1 MPNVV
6 IIGNGPAGL
15 SAAIYSA
22 RAGMNTIVVGSGNS
36 SLLKADKIENF
47 FGHPEPITGSQLLKN
62 GEEQCRNLGVAIVDD
77 EAVGISFGETLLV
90 RTASG
95 QTFPAEAIVLATGIS
110 RRVPKIE
117 NLDKFEGSGVSYC
130 AVCDGFFFR
139 GKDVAVLGSGDYA
152 ANEAMELLPI
162 AKSVTILTNGEEL
175 KPALP
180 NGVSL
185 KKEKIQG
192 LRGEAALS
200 AIDFADG
207 TSIPMDGVFIAMG
220 TAGSADFAKKLG
232 AETEGNKI
240 LVDEKMA
247 TNVPGIFAA
256 GDGTGGWYQVAKAVY
271 QGAVAGSEAAK
282 FLRGSVKE

>member
-1 MPNVV
+1 MSNIV

-15 SAAIYSA
+15 SAAIYAA
-22 RAGMNTIVVGSGNS
+22 RAGMNTIVVGSGKS

-62 GEEQCRNLGVAIVDD
+62 GEDQCRSLGVVIVED
-77 EAVGISFGETLLV
+77 EAVGISFGETLMV

-95 QTFPAEAIVLATGIS
+95 QSFPAEAIVLATGMT
-110 RRVPKIE
+110 RNVPKIE
-117 NLDKFEGSGVSYC
+117 GFEKFEGSGISFC

-139 GKDVAVLGSGDYA
+139 GKDVAVLGSGVYA

-162 AKSVTILTNGEEL
+162 AKSVTIMTNGEPL
-175 KPALP
+175 NPPLP
-180 NGVSL
+180 NGVL
-185 KKEKIQG
+185 LNTDKIKAF
-192 LRGEAALS
+192 RGESALES
-200 AIDFADG
+200 VEFEDG
-207 TSIPMDGVFIAMG
+207 SSLVVAGVFIAMG

-240 LVDEKMA
+240 VVDEKMA

-282 FLRGSVKE
+282 FLREINKK

>member
-1 MPNVV
+1 MSNVV

-15 SAAIYSA
+15 SAAIYAA

-62 GEEQCRNLGVAIVDD
+62 GEEQCRSLGVAIVED

-95 QTFPAEAIVLATGIS
+95 QSFPAEAIVLATGIS
-110 RRVPKIE
+110 RKTPKIE
-117 NLDKFEGSGVSYC
+117 GLEKFEGSGVSYC
-130 AVCDGFFFR
+130 ATCDGFFFK
-139 GKDVAVLGSGDYA
+139 GKDVAVLGSGQYA
-152 ANEAMELLPI
+152 TNEAMELLPI
-162 AKSVTILTNGEEL
+162 ASSVTILTNGEDL
-175 KPALP
+175 KPDLP
-180 NGVSL
+180 NGVKL
-185 KKEKIQG
+185 KTGKIKAF
-192 LRGEAALS
+192 RGENTL
-200 AIDFADG
+200 
-207 TSIPMDGVFIAMG
+207 TSIEFEDGGMLAVAGVFIAMG

-240 LVDEKMA
+240 IVDEKMA

-282 FLRGSVKE
+282 FLRGNIKE

>member
-1 MPNVV
+1 MLNVV

-15 SAAIYSA
+15 SAAIYAA

-62 GEEQCRNLGVAIVDD
+62 GEEQCRNLGVAIVED

-95 QTFPAEAIVLATGIS
+95 QSFPAEAIVLATGIS
-110 RRVPKIE
+110 RKVPKIE
-117 NLDKFEGSGVSYC
+117 GLEKFEGSGVSYC
-130 AVCDGFFFR
+130 ATCDGFFFR
-139 GKDVAVLGSGDYA
+139 GKDVAVLGSGQYA

-162 AKSVTILTNGEEL
+162 ASSVTILTNGESLTPE
-175 KPALP
+175 LP
-180 NGVSL
+180 NGVKLNST
-185 KKEKIQG
+185 KIKAF
-192 LRGEAALS
+192 RGESALGTVE
-200 AIDFADG
+200 FEDG
-207 TSIPMDGVFIAMG
+207 SELAVAGVFIAMG

-232 AETEGNKI
+232 AETEGSKI
-240 LVDEKMA
+240 IVDENMA
-247 TNVPGIFAA
+247 TNVPGIYAA

>member
-1 MPNVV
+1 MPTIV

-15 SAAIYSA
+15 SAAIYA
-22 RAGMNTIVVGSGNS
+22 VRAGVDTIVVGAGNS
-36 SLLKADKIENF
+36 SLLKADKVENF

-62 GEEQCRNLGVAIVDD
+62 GEEQCRNLGVAIVED
-77 EAVGISFGETLLV
+77 EAVGISFGDKLMV

-95 QTFPAEAIVLATGIS
+95 QSFPADAIVLATGVS
-110 RRVPKIE
+110 RNVPKIDG
-117 NLDKFEGSGVSYC
+117 LAKFEGSGISYC

-162 AKSVTILTNGEEL
+162 AKSVTILTNGDAFN
-175 KPALP
+175 PTLP
-180 NGVSL
+180 NGVLLNTNKITGLGGDNALESVAFEDGSSL
-185 KKEKIQG
+185 
-192 LRGEAALS
+192 AVA
-200 AIDFADG
+200 
-207 TSIPMDGVFIAMG
+207 GVFIAMG

-240 LVDEKMA
+240 IVDEKMA

-282 FLRGSVKE
+282 FLHK

>member
-15 SAAIYSA
+15 SAAIYAA

-77 EAVGISFGETLLV
+77 EAVGISYGETLLV

-95 QTFPAEAIVLATGIS
+95 QSFPAEAIVLATGIS

-117 NLDKFEGSGVSYC
+117 NLEKFEGSGVSYC

-162 AKSVTILTNGEEL
+162 AKSVTILTNGEDL

-180 NGVSL
+180 NGVGL
-185 KKEKIQG
+185 KTEKIQG

-200 AIDFADG
+200 AVDFTDG
-207 TSIPMDGVFIAMG
+207 TSIPMEGVFIAMG

-240 LVDEKMA
+240 LVDDKMA

>member
-1 MPNVV
+1 MSNIV

-15 SAAIYSA
+15 SAAIYA
-22 RAGMNTIVVGSGNS
+22 VRAGVDTMVIGAGNS
-36 SLLKADKIENF
+36 SLLKADKVENF
-47 FGHPEPITGSQLLKN
+47 FGHPEPVTGSQLLKN
-62 GEEQCRNLGVAIVDD
+62 GEEQCRNLGVVIVED
-77 EAVGISFGETLLV
+77 EAVGISFDDKLTV

-95 QTFPAEAIVLATGIS
+95 QSFPTDAIVLATGVS
-110 RRVPKIE
+110 RKVPKIDGLE
-117 NLDKFEGSGVSYC
+117 KFEGSGISYC

-162 AKSVTILTNGEEL
+162 AKSVTILTNGEAL
-175 KPALP
+175 KPQLP

-185 KKEKIQG
+185 NTGTIKA
-192 LRGEAALS
+192 LRGENALEKVE
-200 AIDFADG
+200 FVDG
-207 TSIPMDGVFIAMG
+207 TILTVAGLFIAMG

-240 LVDEKMA
+240 IVDEKMA
-247 TNVPGIFAA
+247 TNVPGIYAA

-282 FLRGSVKE
+282 FLRETKQK

>member
-1 MPNVV
+1 MSNIV

-15 SAAIYSA
+15 SAAIYAA
-22 RAGMNTIVVGSGNS
+22 RAGMDTIVVGSGNS
-36 SLLKADKIENF
+36 SLLKAEKIENF
-47 FGHPEPITGSQLLKN
+47 FGHPEPISGSELIKN
-62 GEEQCRNLGVAIVDD
+62 GEAQCRNLGVVIVED
-77 EAVGISFGETLLV
+77 EAVGISFGEKLMV

-95 QTFPAEAIVLATGIS
+95 QSFPAEAIVLATGIS
-110 RRVPKIE
+110 RKVPKIE
-117 NLDKFEGSGVSYC
+117 GLDKFEGSGISYC

-162 AKSVTILTNGEEL
+162 AKSVTILTNGDKL

-180 NGVSL
+180 NGVML
-185 KKEKIQG
+185 NTAKIKA
-192 LRGEAALS
+192 LRGDSTLEAV
-200 AIDFADG
+200 DFEDG
-207 TSIPMDGVFIAMG
+207 SSLAVVGVFIAMG

-240 LVDEKMA
+240 IVDEKMA

-282 FLRGSVKE
+282 FLRENNQE

>member
-15 SAAIYSA
+15 SAAIYAA

-77 EAVGISFGETLLV
+77 EAVGISYGETLLV

-95 QTFPAEAIVLATGIS
+95 QSFPAEAIILATGIS

-117 NLDKFEGSGVSYC
+117 NLEKFEGSGVSYC

-180 NGVSL
+180 NDVGL
-185 KKEKIQG
+185 KTEKIQG
-192 LRGEAALS
+192 LRGEDALS
-200 AIDFADG
+200 AVDFADG
-207 TSIPMDGVFIAMG
+207 TSIPIDGVFIAMG

>member
-1 MPNVV
+1 MSNVV

-15 SAAIYSA
+15 SAAIYAA

-62 GEEQCRNLGVAIVDD
+62 GEEQCRNLGVAIVED

-110 RRVPKIE
+110 RKVPKIE
-117 NLDKFEGSGVSYC
+117 GLEKFEGSGVSYC
-130 AVCDGFFFR
+130 ATCDGFFFR
-139 GKDVAVLGSGDYA
+139 GKDVAVLGSGQYA
-152 ANEAMELLPI
+152 ANEAMELMPI
-162 AKSVTILTNGEEL
+162 ASSVTILTNGEDL
-175 KPALP
+175 KPELP
-180 NGVSL
+180 NGIKL
-185 KKEKIQG
+185 NTAKIKAF
-192 LRGEAALS
+192 RGEHALE
-200 AIDFADG
+200 AVEFEDG
-207 TSIPMDGVFIAMG
+207 TELTVAGVFIAMG

-240 LVDEKMA
+240 IVDENMA

>member
-15 SAAIYSA
+15 SAAIYAA

-47 FGHPEPITGSQLLKN
+47 FGHPEPITGSQLIKN
-62 GEEQCRNLGVAIVDD
+62 GEEQCRNLGVAIVED
-77 EAVGISFGETLLV
+77 EAVGISFGDTLLV

-95 QTFPAEAIVLATGIS
+95 QSFPAEAIVLATGIS
-110 RRVPKIE
+110 RKVPKIE
-117 NLDKFEGSGVSYC
+117 GLEKFEGSGVSYC
-130 AVCDGFFFR
+130 ATCDGFFFR
-139 GKDVAVLGSGDYA
+139 GKDVAVLGSGQYA

-162 AKSVTILTNGEEL
+162 ASSVTILTNGEDL
-175 KPALP
+175 KPELP
-180 NGVSL
+180 NGVKL
-185 KKEKIQG
+185 NTAKIKAFQG
-192 LRGEAALS
+192 ENALAS
-200 AIDFADG
+200 VAFEDG
-207 TSIPMDGVFIAMG
+207 SDLPVAGVFIAMG

-240 LVDEKMA
+240 IVDENMA

>member
-1 MPNVV
+1 MSQIV

-15 SAAIYSA
+15 SAAIYAA
-22 RAGMNTIVVGSGNS
+22 RAGMSTTVVGAGNS

-47 FGHPEPITGSQLLKN
+47 FGHPEPISGKELLKI
-62 GEEQCRNLGVAIVDD
+62 GETQCRNLGVVFVED
-77 EAVGISFGETLLV
+77 EAVGITFGEKLMV

-95 QTFPAEAIVLATGIS
+95 QSYPAEAIVLATGIS
-110 RRVPKIE
+110 RKVPKIKGFE
-117 NLDKFEGSGVSYC
+117 KFEGSGISYC

-152 ANEAMELLPI
+152 VNEAMELLPI
-162 AKSVTILTNGEEL
+162 AKTVTILTNGKAL
-175 KPALP
+175 KPELP
-180 NGVSL
+180 NGVTL
-185 KKEKIQG
+185 KTGKIKT
-192 LRGEAALS
+192 LRGENSLEAVE
-200 AIDFADG
+200 FEDG
-207 TSIPMDGVFIAMG
+207 TSLEVAGVFIAMG

-232 AETEGNKI
+232 AETEGNSI
-240 LVDEKMA
+240 VVDENMS

-282 FLRGSVKE
+282 FLRGSK

>member
-1 MPNVV
+1 MSNVV

-15 SAAIYSA
+15 SAAIYAA

-62 GEEQCRNLGVAIVDD
+62 GEEQCRNLGVAIVED

-110 RRVPKIE
+110 RKVPKIE
-117 NLDKFEGSGVSYC
+117 GLEKFEGSGVSYC
-130 AVCDGFFFR
+130 ATCDGFFFR
-139 GKDVAVLGSGDYA
+139 GKDVAVLGSGQYA
-152 ANEAMELLPI
+152 ANEAMELMPI
-162 AKSVTILTNGEEL
+162 ASSVTILTNGEDL
-175 KPALP
+175 KPELP
-180 NGVSL
+180 NGIKL
-185 KKEKIQG
+185 NTTKIKAF
-192 LRGEAALS
+192 RGEHALE
-200 AIDFADG
+200 AVEFEDG
-207 TSIPMDGVFIAMG
+207 TELTVAGVFIAMG

-240 LVDEKMA
+240 IVDENMA

>member
-15 SAAIYSA
+15 SAAIYAA

-77 EAVGISFGETLLV
+77 EAVGISYGETLLV

-95 QTFPAEAIVLATGIS
+95 QSFPAEAIVLATGIS

-117 NLDKFEGSGVSYC
+117 NLEKFEGSGVSYC

-162 AKSVTILTNGEEL
+162 AKSVTILTNGEDL

-180 NGVSL
+180 NGVGL
-185 KKEKIQG
+185 KTEKIQG

-200 AIDFADG
+200 AVDFTDG

-240 LVDEKMA
+240 LVDDKMA

>member
-1 MPNVV
+1 MSNIV

-15 SAAIYSA
+15 SAAIYAA

-36 SLLKADKIENF
+36 SLLKAEKIENF
-47 FGHPEPITGSQLLKN
+47 FGHPEPISGSQLLQN
-62 GEEQCRNLGVAIVDD
+62 GEEQCRNLGVAIVED
-77 EAVGISFGETLLV
+77 EAVGISFGETLMV

-95 QTFPAEAIVLATGIS
+95 QSFPAEAIVLATGVS
-110 RRVPKIE
+110 RKVPKIE
-117 NLDKFEGSGVSYC
+117 GLEKFEGSGISYC

-162 AKSVTILTNGEEL
+162 AKSVTILTDGDEL
-175 KPALP
+175 KPTLP
-180 NGVSL
+180 NGVTL
-185 KKEKIQG
+185 NTGKIKL
-192 LRGEAALS
+192 LRGQNSLES
-200 AIDFADG
+200 VEFVDG
-207 TSIPMDGVFIAMG
+207 TTLYVSGMFIAMG

-240 LVDEKMA
+240 IVNDNMA

-282 FLRGSVKE
+282 FLRESAKE

>member
-15 SAAIYSA
+15 SAAIYAA

-77 EAVGISFGETLLV
+77 EAVGISYGETLLV

-95 QTFPAEAIVLATGIS
+95 QSFPAEAIVLATGIS

-117 NLDKFEGSGVSYC
+117 NLEKFEGSGVSYC

-162 AKSVTILTNGEEL
+162 AKSVTILTNGEAL

-180 NGVSL
+180 NGVGL
-185 KKEKIQG
+185 KTEKIQG

-200 AIDFADG
+200 AVDFTDG

-240 LVDEKMA
+240 LVDDKMA

>member
-15 SAAIYSA
+15 SAAIYAA
-22 RAGMNTIVVGSGNS
+22 RAGMETLVIGSGNS
-36 SLLKADKIENF
+36 SLLKAEKIENF
-47 FGHPEPITGSQLLKN
+47 FGHAEPITGKELLMN
-62 GEEQCRNLGVAIVDD
+62 GEAQCKKLGVVIVED
-77 EAVGISFGETLLV
+77 EAVGISFEEKLMV

-95 QTFPAEAIVLATGIS
+95 QSFPAEAIVLATGMTRKI
-110 RRVPKIE
+110 PKIQGLE
-117 NLDKFEGSGVSYC
+117 KFEGSGVSYC
-130 AVCDGFFFR
+130 ATCDGFFFR
-139 GKDVAVLGSGDYA
+139 GKDVAVLGSGEYA
-152 ANEAMELLPI
+152 ANEAMELMPI

-180 NGVSL
+180 NGVGLNKGKIKTFAGESTL
-185 KKEKIQG
+185 EKVEFEDG
-192 LRGEAALS
+192 SHLDAA
-200 AIDFADG
+200 
-207 TSIPMDGVFIAMG
+207 GVFIAMG

-240 LVDEKMA
+240 IVDEKMA

-282 FLRGSVKE
+282 FLRGSNQE

>member
-1 MPNVV
+1 MSQIV

-15 SAAIYSA
+15 SAAIYAA
-22 RAGMNTIVVGSGNS
+22 RAGMSTTVIGSGNS

-47 FGHPEPITGSQLLKN
+47 FGHPEPITGSELLQN
-62 GEEQCRNLGVAIVDD
+62 GETQCKNLGVAIVED
-77 EAVGISFGETLLV
+77 EAVGISFGEKLMV
-90 RTASG
+90 RTATG
-95 QTFPAEAIVLATGIS
+95 QSYPAEAIVLATGIS
-110 RRVPKIE
+110 RKVPKIDGLE
-117 NLDKFEGSGVSYC
+117 KFEGSGISYC

-162 AKSVTILTNGEEL
+162 AKSVTILTNGEAL
-175 KPALP
+175 KPQLP
-180 NGVSL
+180 KGVTLNTNKITTL
-185 KKEKIQG
+185 K
-192 LRGEAALS
+192 GENTLETVE
-200 AIDFADG
+200 FEDG
-207 TSIPMDGVFIAMG
+207 TSVAVSGLFIAMG

-240 LVDEKMA
+240 IVDEKMS

-282 FLRGSVKE
+282 FLRGSK

>member
-1 MPNVV
+1 MSNIV

-15 SAAIYSA
+15 SAAIYAA

-62 GEEQCRNLGVAIVDD
+62 GEDQCRSLGVAIVED

-95 QTFPAEAIVLATGIS
+95 QSFPAEAIVLATGIS
-110 RRVPKIE
+110 RKVPKIE
-117 NLDKFEGSGVSYC
+117 GLEKFEGSGVSYC
-130 AVCDGFFFR
+130 ATCDGFFFR
-139 GKDVAVLGSGDYA
+139 GKDVAVLGSGEYA

-162 AKSVTILTNGEEL
+162 ASSVTILTNGEEL

-180 NGVSL
+180 SGVTL
-185 KKEKIQG
+185 NTRKIKAF
-192 LRGEAALS
+192 RGENALAS
-200 AIDFADG
+200 VEFEDG
-207 TSIPMDGVFIAMG
+207 SEVTVAGVFIAMG

-240 LVDEKMA
+240 IVDENMA

>member
-1 MPNVV
+1 MPNIV

-15 SAAIYSA
+15 SAAIYAA
-22 RAGMNTIVVGSGNS
+22 RAGMNTIVVGAGNS
-36 SLLKADKIENF
+36 SLLKADKVENF
-47 FGHPEPITGSQLLKN
+47 FGHPEPISGSQLIKN
-62 GEEQCRNLGVAIVDD
+62 GEDQCRNLGVVIVED
-77 EAVGISFGETLLV
+77 EAVGISFGEKLMV

-95 QTFPAEAIVLATGIS
+95 QSFPAEAIVLATGIS
-110 RRVPKIE
+110 RKVPKIDGLE
-117 NLDKFEGSGVSYC
+117 KFEGSGISYC

-162 AKSVTILTNGEEL
+162 AKSVTILSNGEAL

-180 NGVSL
+180 NGVML
-185 KKEKIQG
+185 NTGKIKA
-192 LRGEAALS
+192 LRGENALETV
-200 AIDFADG
+200 DFDDG
-207 TSIPMDGVFIAMG
+207 SSLAVAGVFIAMG

-240 LVDEKMA
+240 IVDETMA
-247 TNVPGIFAA
+247 TNVPGIYAA

-282 FLRGSVKE
+282 FLRGMNQK

>member
-1 MPNVV
+1 MSNIV

-15 SAAIYSA
+15 SAAIYA
-22 RAGMNTIVVGSGNS
+22 VRAGVDTIVVGAGNS
-36 SLLKADKIENF
+36 SLLKAEKVENF
-47 FGHPEPITGSQLLKN
+47 FGHPEPISGSQLLKN
-62 GEEQCRNLGVAIVDD
+62 GEDQCRNLGVALVED
-77 EAVGISFGETLLV
+77 EAVGISFGETLMV

-95 QTFPAEAIVLATGIS
+95 QSFPAEAIVLATGIS
-110 RRVPKIE
+110 RKVPKIDGLE
-117 NLDKFEGSGVSYC
+117 KFEGGGISYC

-162 AKSVTILTNGEEL
+162 AKSVTILTNGESL
-175 KPALP
+175 KPQLP
-180 NGVSL
+180 SGVTL
-185 KKEKIQG
+185 NTGKIKA
-192 LRGEAALS
+192 LRGENTLEEVE
-200 AIDFADG
+200 FVDG
-207 TSIPMDGVFIAMG
+207 TVLTVAGLFIAMG

-240 LVDEKMA
+240 IVDEKMA
-247 TNVPGIFAA
+247 TNVPGIYAA

-282 FLRGSVKE
+282 FLRETKQK

>member
-1 MPNVV
+1 MSDIV

-15 SAAIYSA
+15 SAAIYA
-22 RAGMNTIVVGSGNS
+22 VRAGVNTTVIGGGNS
-36 SLLKADKIENF
+36 SLLKAEKIENF
-47 FGHPEPITGSQLLKN
+47 FGHPAPISGGELLKN
-62 GEEQCRNLGVAIVDD
+62 GEEQCKRLGVVLVQD
-77 EAVGISFGETLLV
+77 EAVGISFGEQLMV

-95 QTFPAEAIVLATGIS
+95 QSFPSDAIVLATGIS
-110 RRVPKIE
+110 RKVPKIDGIE
-117 NLDKFEGSGVSYC
+117 KFEGSGVSYC

-152 ANEAMELLPI
+152 ANEAQELLAV

-175 KPALP
+175 KPSLP
-180 NGVSL
+180 GGVSL
-185 KKEKIQG
+185 NLKKIKG
-192 LRGEAALS
+192 LRGESTLEAV
-200 AIDFADG
+200 DFEDG
-207 TSIPMDGVFIAMG
+207 TSLEIAGAFIAMG

-240 LVDEKMA
+240 LVDEQMA
-247 TNVPGIFAA
+247 TNVPGLYAA

-282 FLRGSVKE
+282 YLREKNSK

>member
-1 MPNVV
+1 MDT
-6 IIGNGPAGL
+6 
-15 SAAIYSA
+15 S
-22 RAGMNTIVVGSGNS
+22 VVGAGNS
-36 SLLKADKIENF
+36 SLLKAEKVENF

-62 GEEQCRNLGVAIVDD
+62 GEDQCRNLGVVIVED
-77 EAVGISFGETLLV
+77 EAVGISFGENLMV

-95 QTFPAEAIVLATGIS
+95 QSYPAEAIVLATGVS
-110 RRVPKIE
+110 RKVPKIE
-117 NLDKFEGSGVSYC
+117 GLEKFEGSGISYC

-162 AKSVTILTNGEEL
+162 AKSVTILTNGEAL
-175 KPALP
+175 KPPLP
-180 NGVSL
+180 NGVTL
-185 KKEKIQG
+185 NTGKIKA
-192 LRGEAALS
+192 LRGENALEKVEFVDDTVLNV
-200 AIDFADG
+200 AG
-207 TSIPMDGVFIAMG
+207 LFIAMG

-240 LVDEKMA
+240 IVDEKMA
-247 TNVPGIFAA
+247 TNVPGIYAA

-282 FLRGSVKE
+282 FLRESKQI